1 MEAETIY
8 TWNDLYTIRNVM
20 PIYPVLRNKTS
31 AVREIWGWGTFK
43 DKGTIQT
50 KHKVRESQTLSEE
63 IGDSVK
69 KGK

>member
-1 MEAETIY
+1 M
-8 TWNDLYTIRNVM
+8 
-20 PIYPVLRNKTS
+20 
-31 AVREIWGWGTFK
+31 REIWGWGTFQ